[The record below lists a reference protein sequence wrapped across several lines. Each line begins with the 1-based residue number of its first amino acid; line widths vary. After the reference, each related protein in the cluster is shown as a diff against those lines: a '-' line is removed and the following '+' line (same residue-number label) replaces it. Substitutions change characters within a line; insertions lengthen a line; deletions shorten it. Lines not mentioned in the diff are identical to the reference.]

1 MQYTILGTTQAH
13 DDKGTAVPVG
23 GPRLRALLASLALH
37 TPHTAPTDALI
48 DDVWADDPPADAPA
62 ALQALVGRLRRA
74 LGREAVTSEPG
85 GYRLAATRAD
95 IDLYVFERLVREGI
109 AALADDPATAAR
121 LLREALALWHGP
133 ALADLP
139 DHPAATRPEA
149 QRLEATRAR
158 VEADL
163 RGGRGAELV
172 PELRELTTTHPY
184 DEPLHALLIRALRA
198 AGRGADALAA
208 YEEARRTLA
217 DGLGADPGPEL
228 TRLHAELLAEP
239 APAPATASAPNP

>member
-1 MQYTILGTTQAH
+1 MQYKILGTTQAY
-13 DDKGTAVPVG
+13 DDEGTPVPVG
-23 GPRLRALLASLALH
+23 GPRLRALLTSLALH

-74 LGREAVTSEPG
+74 LGKEAVTSEAG
-85 GYRLAATRAD
+85 GYRLAASRGD
-95 IDLYVFERLVREGI
+95 IDLYVFERLAREG
-109 AALADDPATAAR
+109 ADALAADTPETAAR
-121 LLREALALWHGP
+121 TLRDALALWRGP

-139 DHPAATRPEA
+139 DHTAATRHEA
-149 QRLEATRAR
+149 RRQDATRAR

-163 RGGRGAELV
+163 RLGRALDLV
-172 PELRELTTTHPY
+172 PELRELTTAHPY
-184 DEPLHALLIRALRA
+184 DEPLHALLIRALRD

-217 DGLGADPGPEL
+217 EGLGADPGPNL
-228 TRLHAELLAEP
+228 PPCTR
-239 APAPATASAPNP
+239 SC